1 MQFKSLLALL
11 ALYSA
16 SLVRADDDDD
26 EVVVTVA
33 ASSSASAD
41 SASASSSESTDSPSI
56 VGTWSSKSNTV
67 FTGPQF
73 YDPVDELLIEPA
85 LPGISYS
92 FTEDGFWEMA
102 LYQVTPDPRNHS
114 CATAVLIFQHG
125 TYTMDTDS
133 GKLTMDP
140 FEVDG
145 RQLLS
150 DPCNDDGDSMY
161 SRYSQQMI
169 FETYAV
175 SVDGYHGRW
184 KLQLYGWDGTP
195 VQPLYLAYRPPEMLP
210 TITMNPVDATESA
223 GAASSGSAVASAR
236 NTASSAGLS
245 EKVKRSLEN
254 RYKTTAYKKVPDFTV
269 WWYASA
275 GLMVLGTILIWKS

>member
-1 MQFKSLLALL
+1 MQFKSLFSLL

-16 SLVRADDDDD
+16 SLVRADDD
-26 EVVVTVA
+26 ETVVTVA
-33 ASSSASAD
+33 AGSSSAAAASGSA
-41 SASASSSESTDSPSI
+41 ASTDSPSI

-125 TYTMDTDS
+125 TYTMDDDS

-150 DPCNDDGDSMY
+150 DPCNDDGVSMY

-169 FETYAV
+169 FKTYAV
-175 SVDGYHGRW
+175 SVDGYHDLL
-184 KLQLYGWDGTP
+184 KCCQLSP
-195 VQPLYLAYRPPEMLP
+195 
-210 TITMNPVDATESA
+210 
-223 GAASSGSAVASAR
+223 
-236 NTASSAGLS
+236 
-245 EKVKRSLEN
+245 
-254 RYKTTAYKKVPDFTV
+254 
-269 WWYASA
+269 
-275 GLMVLGTILIWKS
+275 